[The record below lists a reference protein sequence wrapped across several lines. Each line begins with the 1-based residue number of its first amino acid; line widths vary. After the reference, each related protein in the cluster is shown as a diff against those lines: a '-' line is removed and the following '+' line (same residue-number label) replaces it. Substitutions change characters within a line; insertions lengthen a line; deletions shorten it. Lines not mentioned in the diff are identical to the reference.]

1 MTYFLNLEDVT
12 ELGILLMAQQGQDFM
27 ISDAG
32 LLDSALQRPQA
43 SAFGEPAYPTLW
55 GQAAALMQSLARNH
69 TLVDGNKRMAWAAT
83 KLFLRFNSIVL
94 QTPSPQDGEHFV
106 LAVITQPLTLAEIG
120 HQLEDWSTVI

>member
-12 ELGILLMAQQGQDFM
+12 ELGILLMAQQGQGFL

-69 TLVDGNKRMAWAAT
+69 TLVDGRKRMVHRPLNPTTGQQNGALVVVKERTLFFAAP
-83 KLFLRFNSIVL
+83 VL
-94 QTPSPQDGEHFV
+94 QRKQQRMPRGS
-106 LAVITQPLTLAEIG
+106 
-120 HQLEDWSTVI
+120 